1 MFVLNAYFCRELR
14 FIAILRSKLRFLL
27 RYSEVDIVYLV
38 SEENLAGGVS
48 APLELT
54 FIKELVKPPY
64 IGYLQPLDLP
74 LGNVPFLST
83 GH

>member
-1 MFVLNAYFCRELR
+1 MFVLKAYFCRELR
-14 FIAILRSKLRFLL
+14 FDAILRSKLRFLL

-54 FIKELVKPPY
+54 FIKELV
-64 IGYLQPLDLP
+64 
-74 LGNVPFLST
+74 
-83 GH
+83 